1 MMHDENDDDRA
12 LDALLTDAASHY
24 RVPPDPA
31 LDAIWARV
39 EAQAF
44 PPAAHRRPA
53 PAWRMMAAAIAASL
67 VLGVTLGRLSARGS
81 FPLATAPAVGSAP
94 GSPAGSGT
102 IAPATVRLD
111 NDPYQR
117 TTEEFLGRTAL
128 LLASL
133 PAESRRDGD
142 HAQVAAQAAQLLGT
156 TRLLLDSPAAND
168 ARVRALLLDLELVLA
183 QVARLRAPQRHE
195 ELVLINDAVAMRDVV
210 PRIRSV
216 AAEISS
222 GDY

>member
-1 MMHDENDDDRA
+1 MHDEHHDDRA
-12 LDALLTDAASHY
+12 LDALLTDAARHY
-24 RVPPDPA
+24 RVPPEPA
-31 LDAIWARV
+31 LDSIWARV

-44 PPAAHRRPA
+44 PPAARRRPA
-53 PAWRMMAAAIAASL
+53 SAWRMMSAAIAASL

-81 FPLATAPAVGSAP
+81 FPAVATPAVWSAP
-94 GSPAGSGT
+94 DSPAV
-102 IAPATVRLD
+102 IRPVAAATGRLD

-142 HAQVAAQAAQLLGT
+142 HTQVAAQAAQLLGT
-156 TRLLLDSPAAND
+156 TRLLLDSPAASD
-168 ARVRALLLDLELVLA
+168 PRVRALLLDLELMLA

-195 ELVLINDAVAMRDVV
+195 ELVLINDALTMRDVV

>member
-1 MMHDENDDDRA
+1 MHDEHHDDRA
-12 LDALLTDAASHY
+12 LDALLTDAARHY
-24 RVPPDPA
+24 RVPPEPA
-31 LDAIWARV
+31 LDSIWARV

-53 PAWRMMAAAIAASL
+53 RAWRMMSAAIAASL

-81 FPLATAPAVGSAP
+81 FPVASTPEVAAAT
-94 GSPAGSGT
+94 GSPAGMR
-102 IAPATVRLD
+102 PAAASTGRLD

-156 TRLLLDSPAAND
+156 TRLLLDSPAASD
-168 ARVRALLLDLELVLA
+168 PRVRALLLDLELMLA

-195 ELVLINDAVAMRDVV
+195 ELVLINDALTMRDVV